1 MIIAMTSEK
10 KSKNFVAAPTQML
23 MPKDVELKS
32 GTLGVLIVKR
42 VNAPQVAVEIGTSS
56 ITIGRDPES
65 SDIVVNDTNVSRT
78 HAKIE
83 YKNGFLL
90 VEDNNSRNGILFQN
104 RQVKRLSLMDGDS
117 FQIGSTTF
125 VFQKK

>member
-1 MIIAMTSEK
+1 MPSEK
-10 KSKNFVAAPTQML
+10 KTKHFVAVPTQML
-23 MPKDVELKS
+23 EPQDVVQQT
-32 GTLGVLIVKR
+32 GTLGILIVKR
-42 VNAPQVAVEIGTSS
+42 LNAPEVTFEIGTSS
-56 ITIGRDPES
+56 ITIGRDPET
-65 SDIVVNDTNVSRT
+65 SDIVINDTNVSRV